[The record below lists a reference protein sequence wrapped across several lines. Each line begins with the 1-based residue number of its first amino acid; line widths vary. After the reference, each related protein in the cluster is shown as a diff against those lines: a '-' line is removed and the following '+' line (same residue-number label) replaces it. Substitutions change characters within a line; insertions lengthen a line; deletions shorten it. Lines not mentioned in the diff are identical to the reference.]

1 MAVAKLKTPG
11 CVIMNTR
18 SAVKQARSGDRER
31 VPAGRA
37 AKTAQKNGDE
47 GMIEIGKDA
56 GTDEKRPGCMRFDR
70 RLTGPGEDPYSTVKW
85 TVRTSKITEPDGSVI
100 FQMDDVEAPED
111 WSQLAVDIAASKY
124 FRKAGAPGGSEKSVR
139 QLVHRV
145 SHTLRMAGEQYGYIQ
160 GTDADN
166 FEAELSYI
174 LLHQMAAFNSPVW
187 FNVGLFHE
195 YGITGSGGSWAWDFD
210 KNDAVM
216 TKDAYS
222 RPQCSACFIQSVDD
236 DLMSIFELVRNEAR
250 LFKYGSGTGT
260 NFSKIRAG
268 DEKLSGGGTS
278 SGLMSFLKVLD
289 AGAGATKSGGTT
301 RRAAKMVILNIDH
314 PEIMSF
320 INWKAKEEEKVR
332 ALIRE
337 GYPSDFNGEAY
348 QTVSGQNSNNSVRV
362 TDEFMNAFLSGGE
375 WKTTYRTTGE
385 VARTYRAAELME
397 AISRAAWASADP
409 GLQFDTTINRWHTCP
424 NSGRINASNP
434 CSEYMFLD
442 NTACNLASI
451 NIAKFI
457 DEKGN
462 FDIDSFRHVIRIFTT
477 AMEIIV
483 DFASYPT
490 ELIAKNSHI
499 YRTLG
504 LGFANIGTAIM
515 LMGYPYDSGEG
526 RAFAATIAA
535 VVTGHCYRT
544 SAEIASVKGPFA
556 AFPENRKEM
565 LSVMAMHRDALY
577 RIEQSDV
584 SAPLLRAA
592 FDDWNECI
600 KLGEK
605 YGFRNAQASN
615 IAPTGTIGLLMD
627 CDTTGIEPDFAIVK
641 WKKLAGGGYFKIVNR
656 SVEIA
661 LGRLG
666 YSSDKVSRIITE
678 LTGRGTLNGAPFINA
693 ESLSSRGL
701 TPAEI
706 AGATDYVDRTKS
718 LDDFTPHLS
727 EKELRA
733 LGFDEEQIQAA
744 RDYVNGVQAMELV
757 PELKRE
763 HVPIFD
769 CANNSG
775 RGRRFIAPMGHVKMM
790 AAVQP
795 FISGAISKTVNMPAE
810 TTWQDIQQI
819 YLDSWRMGLKAIAVY
834 RDGSKASQPLSSA
847 KEIRSR
853 QETIGRGVKKELPK
867 KRGGFTLEATIGG
880 HKLFLRT
887 GEYEDGTPGE
897 IFIDMYK
904 EGSSYRSILNGFAIA
919 VSIGLQYG
927 VPLEKY
933 VNAFTFTR
941 FEPQG
946 FTDHPN
952 VRTCTSPLDFI
963 FRILGMEYLGRTD
976 FVQIKPAVDDRGNNH
991 EVPKPSFVH
1000 PATKSLDEFTEEE
1013 KRADMMDRSLLF
1025 DSDAPLCSV
1034 CGHVTVRNGS
1044 CYKCLNCGST
1054 TGCS

>member
-56 GTDEKRPGCMRFDR
+56 GTDEKLPGCMRFDR
-70 RLTGPGEDPYSTVKW
+70 RLTAPGEDPYSTVKW

-544 SAEIASVKGPFA
+544 SAEIA
-556 AFPENRKEM
+556 
-565 LSVMAMHRDALY
+565 
-577 RIEQSDV
+577 
-584 SAPLLRAA
+584 
-592 FDDWNECI
+592 
-600 KLGEK
+600 
-605 YGFRNAQASN
+605 
-615 IAPTGTIGLLMD
+615 
-627 CDTTGIEPDFAIVK
+627 
-641 WKKLAGGGYFKIVNR
+641 
-656 SVEIA
+656 
-661 LGRLG
+661 
-666 YSSDKVSRIITE
+666 
-678 LTGRGTLNGAPFINA
+678 
-693 ESLSSRGL
+693 
-701 TPAEI
+701 
-706 AGATDYVDRTKS
+706 
-718 LDDFTPHLS
+718 
-727 EKELRA
+727 
-733 LGFDEEQIQAA
+733 
-744 RDYVNGVQAMELV
+744 
-757 PELKRE
+757 
-763 HVPIFD
+763 
-769 CANNSG
+769 
-775 RGRRFIAPMGHVKMM
+775 
-790 AAVQP
+790 
-795 FISGAISKTVNMPAE
+795 
-810 TTWQDIQQI
+810 
-819 YLDSWRMGLKAIAVY
+819 
-834 RDGSKASQPLSSA
+834 
-847 KEIRSR
+847 
-853 QETIGRGVKKELPK
+853 
-867 KRGGFTLEATIGG
+867 
-880 HKLFLRT
+880 
-887 GEYEDGTPGE
+887 
-897 IFIDMYK
+897 
-904 EGSSYRSILNGFAIA
+904 
-919 VSIGLQYG
+919 
-927 VPLEKY
+927 
-933 VNAFTFTR
+933 
-941 FEPQG
+941 
-946 FTDHPN
+946 
-952 VRTCTSPLDFI
+952 
-963 FRILGMEYLGRTD
+963 
-976 FVQIKPAVDDRGNNH
+976 
-991 EVPKPSFVH
+991 
-1000 PATKSLDEFTEEE
+1000 
-1013 KRADMMDRSLLF
+1013 
-1025 DSDAPLCSV
+1025 
-1034 CGHVTVRNGS
+1034 
-1044 CYKCLNCGST
+1044 
-1054 TGCS
+1054 